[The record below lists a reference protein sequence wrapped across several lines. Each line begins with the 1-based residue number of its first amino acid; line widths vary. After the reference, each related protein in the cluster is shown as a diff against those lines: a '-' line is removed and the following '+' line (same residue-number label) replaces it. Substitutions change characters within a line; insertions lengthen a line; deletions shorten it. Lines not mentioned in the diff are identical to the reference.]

1 MGEVGKNYGQLKYAV
16 VKALVGTKGAG
27 LAPKGAK
34 VLIEAQR
41 LVQVAAKVSNWM
53 SKLKAGALGL
63 MKVGRK
69 PIILYRESLEGVE
82 KSISELIEIYLKKE
96 QLTLLK
102 KEQIMQNI

>member
-1 MGEVGKNYGQLKYAV
+1 MGK
-16 VKALVGTKGAG
+16 
-27 LAPKGAK
+27 
-34 VLIEAQR
+34 
-41 LVQVAAKVSNWM
+41 
-53 SKLKAGALGL
+53 
-63 MKVGRK
+63 K